1 MKKKINEKLKLTS
14 FYKSYLETL
23 NYNANKINIKNLFNA
38 VKLIEDTVKKKK
50 IIYMFVVMEDLLP
63 LLIIIFVI
71 ILNNSLNILI

>member
-38 VKLIEDTVKKKK
+38 VKLIEDTVKKK